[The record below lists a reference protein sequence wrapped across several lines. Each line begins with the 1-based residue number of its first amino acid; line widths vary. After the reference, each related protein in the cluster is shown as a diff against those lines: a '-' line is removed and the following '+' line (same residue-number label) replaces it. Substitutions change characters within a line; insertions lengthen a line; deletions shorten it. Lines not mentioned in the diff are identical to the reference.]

1 MQRLASAGS
10 IVGMALWRAIMQGI
24 GWTVGREVAKDAID
38 ELKGREEAPPQDPAL
53 VAARLERE
61 ARAAAKKLE
70 EQRRAEAK
78 RQKAQAKE
86 VDRELEALKKQV
98 ARERKR

>member
-1 MQRLASAGS
+1 
-10 IVGMALWRAIMQGI
+10 MQGI

-38 ELKGREEAPPQDPAL
+38 ELKGRDAPAPEDPAL

-70 EQRRAEAK
+70 EQRRADAK
-78 RQKAQAKE
+78 RQKAEAKD
-86 VDRELEALKKQV
+86 VDRELAALKKQV
-98 ARERKR
+98 ERERKR